1 MGELRVRGLALRTGL
16 VLLGM
21 VLGGLLALRAPER
34 SEPGL
39 RLLAE
44 GRSLVS
50 DPSADP
56 AQLRRALA
64 LLGQAEAHF
73 ADAGDAAHRAETLRL
88 IGGCHFSLGDWEG
101 ALAAGRSGLH
111 WSRVARDLR
120 AEARI
125 LLDLGVAH
133 HTRGE
138 TGPAVAALDRALEL
152 FRRTGERA
160 GEADA
165 LQDLAYVDYARGEIT
180 RARER
185 YEQTLALRRQLG
197 DAMAI
202 ARTLHYLALAE
213 RNQGDHA
220 RALFHHEESLRL
232 FRAQG
237 DRFWQSAAL
246 KGIGVSYLDL
256 GELEPAARMLG
267 EALALARE
275 VGRREGQIHILST
288 LASVHHAGGELQA
301 ARRGL
306 DEALRLAQE
315 MAEPRGE
322 LRVHNEAA
330 ALALSLG
337 EPLRAAADAERAL
350 DLARELDDRAQQALA
365 FRSLG
370 RAQLAAGRTREAAEL
385 FGRALPLARAV
396 GDGSN
401 VAATLANLAET
412 DLRRGRLETARE
424 YAEAAVAR
432 VEALRGRIALPGSR
446 TSFLAAKQDYYELLI
461 EILLRL
467 HAERPAAGYAAAALE
482 AAERSRARGLL
493 DRLGEARS
501 AIRQGIDPALLAREA
516 TLRRQLDEKESRR
529 LQLASGGPSPELAA
543 VSRAIDTLVVESE
556 SLERQ
561 IRARSPRWAALTRP
575 RPASAR
581 EIQQRLLDGS
591 TALLEFSLGRER
603 SVLWWVTPRELEVFL
618 LPGREEIETAARRL
632 HGLLGARGER
642 LRFESEAERSRRIAR
657 AEQEIPR
664 AAAAL
669 GRMILP
675 LGGRLA
681 APADGL
687 RLLVIA
693 PGPLQLV
700 PFALLPDAGGEPLLT
715 RHEIVTAPSASVLLS
730 VRRELAGRAAAPNGI
745 AVFADPV
752 FGIDDPRLRGG
763 RRERPALAADLQ
775 RSATDARMITIPRL
789 LFTGQEADRILRL
802 AKPSAGNLRA
812 VGFACNLAQVRSPG
826 IGRYRILHFAT
837 HALLNHRH
845 PDLSGIVLS
854 LVDEHGRPRD
864 GFLRL
869 HDIYNLRLGA
879 DLVVLSACRTA
890 LGKEL
895 QGEGLMGLTRGFFY
909 AGAPRVVAS
918 LWNAPDEGTA
928 ELMARFYRALLQ
940 EKLPPAAALRRAQ
953 LSLAA
958 EPRWRAPYYWAG
970 MVLQGDWGP

>member
-1 MGELRVRGLALRTGL
+1 MGELRGRSLALRAGL

-21 VLGGLLALRAPER
+21 VLGGLLALRVPER

-73 ADAGDAAHRAETLRL
+73 AGAGDSAHRAETLRL
-88 IGGCHFSLGDWEG
+88 IGGCHFSLGDWG
-101 ALAAGRSGLH
+101 AALAAGRSGLH
-111 WSRVARDLR
+111 WSRVAGDLR

-125 LLDLGVAH
+125 QLDLGVAH

-138 TGPAVAALDRALEL
+138 TGPAVAALDRALAL

-165 LQDLAYVDYARGEIT
+165 LQDLAYVDYSVGEIT

-185 YEQTLALRRQLG
+185 YEQTLALRRELG
-197 DAMAI
+197 DPMAT

-267 EALALARE
+267 ESLALARE
-275 VGRREGQIHILST
+275 VGRREGQLHILCT
-288 LASVHHAGGELQA
+288 LASVHSAAGEVQA
-301 ARRGL
+301 ARREL
-306 DEALRLAQE
+306 DEALRLAEE
-315 MAEPRGE
+315 MADPRGE
-322 LRVHNEAA
+322 LRVRNEAA

-337 EPLRAAADAERAL
+337 ESRRAAADAGRAL
-350 DLARELDDRAQQALA
+350 ALARELDDRAQQAVAL
-365 FRSLG
+365 RTLG
-370 RAQLAAGRTREAAEL
+370 RARLAAGQPREAADL
-385 FGRALPLARAV
+385 FVRALPLARAV
-396 GDGSN
+396 GDRSSE
-401 VAATLANLAET
+401 AATLAGLAET
-412 DLRRGRLETARE
+412 ELRRGRLETARE
-424 YAEAAVAR
+424 HAEAAVGR

-461 EILLRL
+461 DILLRL

-482 AAERSRARGLL
+482 TAERSRARGLL
-493 DRLGEARS
+493 DLLGEARS
-501 AIRQGIDPALLAREA
+501 AIRQGSDPALLAREA
-516 TLRRQLDEKESRR
+516 ALRRQLDEKESRR
-529 LQLASGGPSPELAA
+529 LQLASGGASPELAA
-543 VSRAIDTLVVESE
+543 VSRAIDALVVESE

-575 RPASAR
+575 RPVSAR
-581 EIQQRLLDGS
+581 EIRQRLLDSS
-591 TALLEFSLGRER
+591 TVLLEFSLGRER
-603 SVLWWVTPRELEVFL
+603 SVLWRVTSTQLEVFP
-618 LPGREEIETAARRL
+618 LPGREEIEAAARRL
-632 HGLLGARGER
+632 HGLLSARGER
-642 LRFESEAERSRRIAR
+642 LRFESEAERSQRIAR
-657 AEQEIPR
+657 AEREIPA

-675 LGGRLA
+675 LGDRLGQT
-681 APADGL
+681 DSS

-700 PFALLPDAGGEPLLT
+700 PFALLPDAGGQPLLA

-730 VRRELAGRAAAPNGI
+730 VRRELAGRAPAPKGI

-752 FGIDDPRLRGG
+752 FGSDDSRLRGERQG
-763 RRERPALAADLQ
+763 RLALAADLQ
-775 RSATDARMITIPRL
+775 RSATDARLATIPRL
-789 LFTGQEADRILRL
+789 AFTGQEADRILGL
-802 AKPSAGNLRA
+802 AEPEGGNLRA
-812 VGFACNLAQVRSPG
+812 VGFACNLATVRSPE

-854 LVDEHGRPRD
+854 LVDERGRPRD

-890 LGKEL
+890 LGKEI
-895 QGEGLMGLTRGFFY
+895 QGEGLVGLTRGFFY
-909 AGAPRVVAS
+909 AGSPRVVAS

-940 EKLPPAAALRRAQ
+940 EKLPPAAALRKAQ

-958 EPRWRAPYYWAG
+958 EPRWRSPYYWAS
-970 MVLQGDWGP
+970 MVFQGDWTP